1 MVDIIQQQSFM
12 VNDFRMDVFTLELD
26 AATNQLAKL
35 RARRWVRTEFPTARP
50 INVTLLGAD
59 RQGKAQTAISD
70 FVPTSFQRNEFK
82 VEVGLRR

>member
-12 VNDFRMDVFTLELD
+12 ANDFRMDIYTLELD

-35 RARRWVRTEFPTARP
+35 RARRWVRTEFPAARP

-59 RQGKAQTAISD
+59 RQGKAQTVISD
-70 FVPTSFQRNEFK
+70 FVPDTFKRNEFT
-82 VEVGLRR
+82 VEVGIRR